1 MRPKRSS
8 SPSPAYLGSSYRF
21 RQALAR
27 PPARSRFWLGAPTTR
42 LRKARS
48 CRREG
53 GRPGRKRRFPRAAS
67 RENGGGA
74 LWSRIAISAV
84 LVARTLGDLVGCPL
98 TAPISGWTRPSIT
111 RGRPPRARGRRPLR
125 ARDGRR
131 RGPGG
136 RCRGRPGGP
145 AARQLPSGRQ
155 ASAERSTGGSRADDS
170 QQPSERQAPAE
181 RTTGTGRANDRHR
194 PSERK
199 APAERTTRSSQAD
212 DSQQPSGRQA
222 AAERTTRSSR
232 ANDSQQPSERLAAA
246 ERTTRSSRAND
257 SQQPSERLAAAERT
271 TGVSRADV

>member
-155 ASAERSTGGSRADDS
+155 ASAERTSDCVGDGLRCRLPSIEKVPTARDESVYAPEVECRRPPGMLHDSPIPTPFHVKHPPPLLADVGPSALVSHDSRH
-170 QQPSERQAPAE
+170 AP
-181 RTTGTGRANDRHR
+181 RTTGRRWRPVACRRPRGQTESPGAADTRDCSRRA
-194 PSERK
+194 
-199 APAERTTRSSQAD
+199 
-212 DSQQPSGRQA
+212 
-222 AAERTTRSSR
+222 
-232 ANDSQQPSERLAAA
+232 
-246 ERTTRSSRAND
+246 
-257 SQQPSERLAAAERT
+257 
-271 TGVSRADV
+271 